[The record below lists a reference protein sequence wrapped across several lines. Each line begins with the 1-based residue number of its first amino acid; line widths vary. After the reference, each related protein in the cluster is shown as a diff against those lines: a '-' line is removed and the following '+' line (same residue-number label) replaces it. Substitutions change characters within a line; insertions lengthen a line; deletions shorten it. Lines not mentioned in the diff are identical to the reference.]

1 MGSFTIKDLEE
12 LQFICKNFIK
22 QILTSSKSVFEI
34 WILIIYFGQ
43 YLMYKYPEEERKHPG
58 RYLTGSTVLR
68 NLNLNPLYY
77 YIALLRNELVHFN
90 NIGSSIS
97 YCDRVIELLEKDT
110 GIEDKTEKDVLDFIG
125 REGFI
130 ELRSLLTTLK
140 RNKSETE
147 IPALSTLMSLVKGE

>member
-22 QILTSSKSVFEI
+22 QILTSSKSIFEI

-43 YLMYKYPEEERKHPG
+43 YLMYKYPEEERRNPG

-68 NLNLNPLYY
+68 NLDLNPLYY

-90 NIGSSIS
+90 DINLSIS
-97 YCDRVIELLEKDT
+97 YCDKIIELLQQGITVEDT
-110 GIEDKTEKDVLDFIG
+110 IEKDVLDFIS

-147 IPALSTLMSLVKGE
+147 VPALSTLKSLVKGE